1 MKNNSNLIILLLIVG
16 AFAPFTAKAL
26 TATSSGAVSNKFLF
40 ISNKVDG
47 EYFVTPQTVDPRF
60 SGANV
65 WVKFGASQVSLGY
78 MGFVGWTA
86 PVGNYQDMW
95 IDNSPID
102 GPFRGIRCFKGT
114 NCPQSGYIAG
124 LGTDANGFYH
134 AQSYGG
140 VVGGA
145 YGFASFTDSAYR
157 YFENMPTG
165 SSETLVFNRCYTS
178 VNYNYSAGERCKDQ
192 SSGKWQYVNYTITK
206 QGNLSLESTDQFQ
219 DIWIGSDGTPS
230 FPNNGGP
237 CELGIVSGE
246 EGVICKMVTYNL
258 QETSNLTVLKFRAHA
273 DSAALGFTPAEATL
287 RYSGDGVTWYNYS
300 YSTPYQNVFSNGE
313 NHIYLFYSKTF
324 LKRLIDLGVTLNEQP
339 ITFGFDN
346 IVATEAGHYQ
356 FTPSLKINIIP
367 REYSISIVSAD
378 NSLYPSGSGTIGE
391 ESPIGIDYIVTVSGA
406 HQADSITAQVVGD
419 STTISDTPYCLFTSA
434 RGPVSVPIPAVLQYN
449 NQSGSLTK
457 VSNSCSEEA
466 ISLNDALWRETPWDE
481 NNTDAGSFFSTNLS
495 LLFPMNDS
503 RSALTVSGTD
513 WEGVVSASGVI
524 KVTAN
529 WVGVTK

>member
-1 MKNNSNLIILLLIVG
+1 M
-16 AFAPFTAKAL
+16 
-26 TATSSGAVSNKFLF
+26 
-40 ISNKVDG
+40 
-47 EYFVTPQTVDPRF
+47 
-60 SGANV
+60 
-65 WVKFGASQVSLGY
+65 
-78 MGFVGWTA
+78 
-86 PVGNYQDMW
+86 
-95 IDNSPID
+95 
-102 GPFRGIRCFKGT
+102 
-114 NCPQSGYIAG
+114 
-124 LGTDANGFYH
+124 
-134 AQSYGG
+134 
-140 VVGGA
+140 
-145 YGFASFTDSAYR
+145 
-157 YFENMPTG
+157 
-165 SSETLVFNRCYTS
+165 
-178 VNYNYSAGERCKDQ
+178 
-192 SSGKWQYVNYTITK
+192 
-206 QGNLSLESTDQFQ
+206 
-219 DIWIGSDGTPS
+219 
-230 FPNNGGP
+230 
-237 CELGIVSGE
+237 
-246 EGVICKMVTYNL
+246 
-258 QETSNLTVLKFRAHA
+258 KFRAHA
-273 DSAALGFTPAEATL
+273 DSAALGFTPAAATL

-356 FTPSLKINIIP
+356 VTPSLKINIIP

-378 NSLYPSGSGTIGE
+378 NSLYASGSGTIGE

-503 RSALTVSGTD
+503 RSALTVAGTD